1 MTIASLPLVIS
12 GDSDEALI
20 NAAQHLLTHIER
32 LSEETLLPFCLE
44 QLVQPHYALRAAVS
58 GPDKKRFIS
67 GLNALIEGRPARNV
81 MKGSANT
88 AKAPVFVFPGQ
99 GPLWP
104 GMTCGL
110 INSSTLFKERID
122 FYTQALQPSMH
133 WSPLEALTTK
143 QELNQLTEIQP
154 IQFTMASALAD
165 MWRTYGITEQAVVG
179 HSVGEAAASNAAGLL
194 SPEEAARLTV
204 AWGQALTHIDGQ
216 GAMISAATS
225 LDRLKPLLARWGER
239 LSIAAVNSKRSVT
252 ASGNTADTNELLT
265 LLNEEGLW
273 AWKVPGGDVAGHSAM
288 VDPLREEVLAK
299 SPSSVSSDTR
309 AAYYSSVM
317 GERLA
322 PEDFPTDYGFRIL
335 RDTVCFADS
344 MQALIRDGYRLFIEV
359 SPHPI
364 LTGIIEEHLNEAG
377 VQGAAI
383 PTLDRRKDDAES
395 LVHSFVHA
403 FIHGAPIDWAHVA
416 SSFFPKQ
423 KVNISQPPFSTPA
436 PNATS
441 PINSVKENELK
452 QQSSETQR
460 EYLLSLID
468 QETQALLGQ
477 SFSSDT
483 QSFRDIGF
491 TSLTVVEFA
500 QGLSAA
506 TGVALPSTLVYDYP
520 TPRAVSEF
528 LRHEMGL
535 SGDDGVDQA
544 FKDRVY
550 VDEPIAIIGMACRY
564 PGGVTDPESLWTMI
578 EEGRDASDHYPTDR
592 GWDTLNLYDPEPGL
606 HGKISTPTSNFLYE
620 ATEFDAEFFGIAPRE
635 AVTLEPQQRV
645 LLEVTWEAIENAGIN
660 PTTLHNTL
668 TGVYAGV
675 MGTEYGSQIQFAP
688 KDVAGYGYMGTATC
702 VASGRLAYCLGL
714 QGPAITID
722 TACSSS
728 LVSIHT
734 ACEALRSSDCNLAL
748 AGGVTVMPTPGVLID
763 FTQQRALSPD
773 GRCKAFSDA
782 ADGVGLSEGA
792 GMLVLERL
800 SQAKANGHRILG
812 VIRGS
817 AVNQDGASNG
827 LTAPSGT
834 AQQHVIRHA
843 WANARIDPQDIDIVE
858 AHGTGT
864 RLGDPIEANALL
876 ATYGRQR
883 PEEQPLKLGS
893 VKSNIGHTQA
903 AAGVAGV
910 IKMLMAMRHGTY
922 PRSLHITT
930 PSSEVDW
937 SNGSLQLLTA
947 SQPWPRPEKHPRR
960 AAVSSFGVSGTNSHL
975 IVEEYSDAHA
985 ISTREDTSPST
996 SQDMFWPLS
1005 ARNDNALHTT
1015 AERLRNYVL
1024 AHPDID
1030 PVDIGY
1036 TLGISRSHF
1045 AQRAAVW
1052 GPTREALLAG
1062 LDALTAEKD
1071 HAALAIAQ
1079 HPVAQKNTLVF
1090 VFPGQGSQ
1098 WPTMGM
1104 ALYDVFLVYR
1114 QTIEQIDKALRPYVD
1129 WSLTDVLRAQPDAP
1143 SLERIDVV
1151 QPALFAVMVAL
1162 ARLWESFGLTPDAVI
1177 GHSQGEIVAAHV
1189 SGVLS
1194 LQDAIKIVAL
1204 RSKLMLTQAGN
1215 GAMATIGLSEADART
1230 LIAPFG
1236 DSVSLAVFNSPSA
1249 TVVSGDTEAIER
1261 LLKNCKQ
1268 QRIRAKRIVVDVA
1281 GHSPRM
1287 ETLRPVLLALFSDL
1301 VPQKARI
1308 PFYSTVEGYP
1318 CDEPLP
1324 GAQLDAHYWCD
1335 NLIHPV
1341 HFVDTVTAFSSKANV
1356 TYLEC
1361 SPHPVLLPPLE
1372 ETLEDAGTALGTLRR
1387 KAPAITCLTET
1398 MARLYT
1404 CGHDINWRAL
1414 HPNAHI
1420 VDVPTYPFEHQYY
1433 WLNASANGDVSSTG
1447 LRTDHHALLGAIVD
1461 VPDDDTVLFTGRIGL
1476 STQRWLADHAAAG
1489 VTLLPGTAY
1498 LDMVQ
1503 HAADTVGCRQ
1513 ISELTLQAPMVIP
1526 EEGDLDLMLSIAAL
1540 DQDGVRPLNV
1550 YCRPHTQSDSDP
1562 ASWTLH
1568 ATAQLADQALPTIQS
1583 EVKSWPPTNAQPIDI
1598 EQLEQTLAEAG
1609 YEYGPTFKGM
1619 TAAWRRGNDF
1629 FAEAQLPPGLSA
1641 EGYILHPALLDAV
1654 LHLIALPPDATQA
1667 DTLRLPF
1674 SFSQVALFGLPAQ
1687 QLRVAIRTLSD
1698 SAVSVTVDDPHGQRL
1713 LSIGSLALR
1722 ETDPNA
1728 LRSLSRYRPERDLL
1742 RLQWQ
1747 SLPSSV
1753 FNSTGTDTSHWAVL
1767 SSDHEEEGALAEL
1780 PHFPSL
1786 ETLAA
1791 TEPPSAVIW
1800 PLPLMENGDSGSAT
1814 HCLSTQVVEQL
1825 QTWLS
1830 QPRWAQT
1837 PLIIITRHAEIIEE
1851 PEHAQLAHS
1860 AAWGLLHS
1868 AQTEN
1873 PERFV
1878 LIDTDAPIE
1887 RLGTIIQA
1895 LEAPH
1900 SQFALRRN
1908 TLLTPY
1914 IARTDTSA
1922 LLALPHEQ
1930 PSWHLDIPASG
1941 NLSDIA
1947 VEPAS
1952 EQDQSLGDDDV
1963 CIAVRAAGINF
1974 HDVIAALGLISAQTH
1989 IGSEAAGVVTAIGA
2003 SVKGI
2008 QVGDR
2013 VLALAKKAYA
2023 PSIVSPQGNVL
2034 PIPPSWTFAQAAGM
2048 PIAFLTAYHAFT
2060 RMATLKA
2067 GDRVLIHAAAGGVGQ
2082 AAIQL
2087 AKHKGAEIFATAH
2100 PRKWPLLR
2108 ALGIAQNHIASSR
2121 TLDFAEQFEEVLGD
2135 QGIDL
2140 VLNSL
2145 AGEAIDAAMGLMAPG
2160 GCFIELG
2167 KTDIRHA
2174 EAVAVTRPDIEYLV
2188 LDRPDLD
2195 PVDTSHKLKELAAL
2209 IDDGAIKPL
2218 PVTAFDIREAPAAFT
2233 LMQQGRHSGKVVLT
2247 LPQALDRNG
2256 TVLIGGGTG
2265 TLASFLARHLV
2276 KDHGIRHLVLASRRG
2291 PDSKGADAL
2300 KAQLEND
2307 GAHTVTLKAC
2317 DMSDQRG
2324 VEAVLADIPI
2334 EHPLTGVFHTA
2345 GVLSDATI
2353 ANLSKQDIERV
2364 FAPKVDAAILL
2375 HELTQNQDLAAFVL
2389 YSSSAG
2395 VLGNPGQGNYA
2406 AANRFL
2412 DNLALNRRRQGL
2424 PGTALAWGWW
2434 QTISSLAIDLTS
2446 ADQARIARTGFAP
2459 ISEEHGNALVDA
2471 AMALP
2476 YGALAPVP
2484 LNPQM
2489 LARNAQQGN
2498 LHPLLEQLLSAG
2510 ALRKARALGQ
2520 HAPTLKIEL
2529 QALEV
2534 SARAKHVQKAIVSS
2548 IATILSLEDT
2558 SGIALD
2564 NTFKESGIDSLMAL
2578 ELRNRLAS
2586 ATGLRLPA
2594 TLTYDYPTPLELAA
2608 HLYEQLS
2615 SALEDDADTPPAH
2628 AASGEDDAHVRA
2640 LLAHVSIDRLRNAGL
2655 LASLLQLADESTP
2668 ESLPQGGIDTASID
2682 ELVALAQSNNEVQG
2696 Q

>member
-1 MTIASLPLVIS
+1 MTIASLPLVMS
-12 GDSDEALI
+12 GDSDDALI
-20 NAAQHLLTHIER
+20 DAARHLLAQIEP
-32 LSEETLLPFCLE
+32 LAEEALLPFCLE
-44 QLVQPHYALRAAVS
+44 QLVQPHGTLRAAVS
-58 GPDKKRFIS
+58 GPDKKRLVG
-67 GLNALIEGRPARNV
+67 GLKALVEGRPARNV
-81 MKGSANT
+81 IKGAADI

-99 GPLWP
+99 GPLWS
-104 GMTCGL
+104 GMTRGL
-110 INSSTLFKERID
+110 IDASPLFKERIT
-122 FYTQALQPSMH
+122 FYTQALQPSLQ
-133 WSPLEALTTK
+133 WSPLEALTTG
-143 QELNQLTEIQP
+143 QEFKRLTEIQP

-165 MWRTYGITEQAVVG
+165 MWRAYGITEQAVVG

-204 AWGQALTHIDGQ
+204 AWGKALTHIDGQ

-225 LDRLKPLLARWGER
+225 LDKLKPLLARWEDR

-252 ASGNTADTNELLT
+252 ASGSTADTDELLAF
-265 LLNEEGLW
+265 LNEEGLW

-288 VDPLREEVLAK
+288 VDPLREEVLANA
-299 SPSSVSSDTR
+299 PTTVSSDTR

-317 GERLA
+317 GEQLA
-322 PEDFPTDYGFRIL
+322 PEDFPADYGFRIL
-335 RDTVCFADS
+335 RDTVRFADS
-344 MQALIRDGYRLFIEV
+344 VQALIRDGYRLFIEV

-395 LVHSFVHA
+395 LVQSFVHA
-403 FIHGAPIDWAHVA
+403 FIYGAPIDWPHVV

-423 KVNISQPPFSTPA
+423 NIDLSRLQHATPTRDATTPA
-436 PNATS
+436 
-441 PINSVKENELK
+441 INSNEAGELH
-452 QQSSETQR
+452 QQSPDAQR

-500 QGLSAA
+500 RGLSAA
-506 TGVALPSTLVYDYP
+506 TGIELPSTLVYDYP
-520 TPRAVSEF
+520 TPRAVSDF

-535 SGDDGVDQA
+535 SSDDAADDA

-564 PGGVTDPESLWTMI
+564 PGGVTDPESLWAMI
-578 EEGRDASDHYPTDR
+578 EEGRDAADHYPTDR
-592 GWDTLNLYDPEPGL
+592 GWDTQSLYDPEPGQ
-606 HGKISTPTSNFLYE
+606 HGKISTPTSNFLYD
-620 ATEFDAEFFGIAPRE
+620 ATGFDAEFFGIAPRE

-645 LLEVTWEAIENAGIN
+645 LLEVAWEAIENAGIN
-660 PTTLHNTL
+660 PSTLRDSL

-714 QGPAITID
+714 QGPAITLD

-734 ACEALRSSDCNLAL
+734 ACEALRSSDCSLAL

-763 FTQQRALSPD
+763 FAQQRALSPD
-773 GRCKAFSDA
+773 GRCKAFSDS

-800 SQAKANGHRILG
+800 SQAKAHGHRILG

-834 AQQHVIRHA
+834 AQQQVIRHA
-843 WANARIDPQDIDIVE
+843 WANAKVDPQDIDIVE

-883 PEEQPLKLGS
+883 QEQHPLRLGS

-922 PRSLHITT
+922 PRSLHITA

-947 SQPWPRPEKHPRR
+947 SQPWPRPESRPRR
-960 AAVSSFGVSGTNSHL
+960 AAVSSFGVSGTNGHL
-975 IVEEYSDAHA
+975 IVEEYPDERAEIAS
-985 ISTREDTSPST
+985 EDTTHSAP
-996 SQDMFWPLS
+996 QDMFWPLS
-1005 ARNDNALHTT
+1005 ARSDEALHTA
-1015 AERLRNYVL
+1015 AERLRDYVQ
-1024 AHPDID
+1024 AHPEID

-1036 TLGISRSHF
+1036 TLGMSRSHF

-1052 GPTREALLAG
+1052 GPTRDALLTGLNALIAG
-1062 LDALTAEKD
+1062 QD
-1071 HAALAIAQ
+1071 HATLAVARR
-1079 HPVAQKNTLVF
+1079 PVTQKGKLAF

-1104 ALYDVFLVYR
+1104 ALYEAFSVYR
-1114 QTIEQIDKALRPYVD
+1114 QTIDQIDEALRPYVD
-1129 WSLTDVLRAQPDAP
+1129 WSLTDVLKAQPDAP

-1189 SGVLS
+1189 SGALS

-1215 GAMATIGLSEADART
+1215 GAMATVGLSEADARAF
-1230 LIAPFG
+1230 IAPYG

-1249 TVVSGDTEAIER
+1249 TVVSGDTEAVER
-1261 LLKNCKQ
+1261 LLKDCKQ
-1268 QRIRAKRIVVDVA
+1268 QRIRAKRIAVDVA

-1287 ETLRPVLLALFSDL
+1287 EALRPVLMALFSD
-1301 VPQKARI
+1301 VTPQATRL

-1318 CDEPLP
+1318 HDEPLP
-1324 GAQLDAHYWCD
+1324 GTRLDAHYWCD

-1341 HFVDTVTAFSSKANV
+1341 RFVDTVTALSDKANV

-1361 SPHPVLLPPLE
+1361 SPHPVLIPPLE
-1372 ETLEDAGTALGTLRR
+1372 ETLEEAGTALGTLRR
-1387 KAPAITCLTET
+1387 KAPAVACLTET

-1404 CGHDINWRAL
+1404 DGHGISWRAL
-1414 HPNAHI
+1414 HPDARI

-1433 WLNASANGDVSSTG
+1433 WLNASASGDVSSTG
-1447 LRTDHHALLGAIVD
+1447 LRADDHALLGAIVD
-1461 VPDDDTVLFTGRIGL
+1461 LPDDDAIVISGRIGL
-1476 STQRWLADHAAAG
+1476 SAQRWLADHAAAG
-1489 VTLLPGTAY
+1489 VTLVPGTAY

-1513 ISELTLQAPMVIP
+1513 ISELTLQAPMVLP
-1526 EEGDLDLMLSIAAL
+1526 EEGDLDLMLSIDAP
-1540 DQDGVRPLNV
+1540 DQDDLRALAV
-1550 YCRPHTQSDSDP
+1550 YSRPHTQSDSDP
-1562 ASWTLH
+1562 APWALH
-1568 ATAQLADQALPTIQS
+1568 ATAQLSPHALSPVQTATP
-1583 EVKSWPPTNAQPIDI
+1583 SWPPTDAQPVDID
-1598 EQLEQTLAEAG
+1598 QLEQTLAEAG

-1629 FAEAQLPPGLSA
+1629 FAEAQLPQGLSA
-1641 EGYILHPALLDAV
+1641 EGYVIHPALLDAV
-1654 LHLIALPPDATQA
+1654 LHLIALPPDTTQ
-1667 DTLRLPF
+1667 THGLRLPF
-1674 SFSQVALFGLPAQ
+1674 SFSQVALSGLPAQ
-1687 QLRVAIRTLSD
+1687 QLRVTLQTLSD
-1698 SAVSVTVDDPHGQRL
+1698 SAVSVTVNDPHGQQL
-1713 LSIGSLALR
+1713 LSIGSLAVR

-1747 SLPSSV
+1747 PLPSSAL
-1753 FNSTGTDTSHWAVL
+1753 GEPTDAPRWAVL
-1767 SSDHEEEGALAEL
+1767 SSQEVDGALTAL
-1780 PHFPSL
+1780 PRFSDL
-1786 ETLAA
+1786 EALANA
-1791 TEPPSAVIW
+1791 EPPAAVIW
-1800 PLPLMENGDSGSAT
+1800 PLPLIEDGDSARAT
-1814 HCLSTQVVEQL
+1814 HQLATQVIKQL
-1825 QTWLS
+1825 QAWLA
-1830 QPRWAQT
+1830 QPQWGQT
-1837 PLIIITRHAEIIEE
+1837 PLVVITRHAEIIEE
-1851 PEHAQLAHS
+1851 PERAQLAHS

-1873 PERFV
+1873 PDRFV
-1878 LIDTDAPIE
+1878 LIDTDAPIDA
-1887 RLGTIIQA
+1887 LGVITQA
-1895 LEAPH
+1895 LEQQRP
-1900 SQFALRRN
+1900 QFALRRGK
-1908 TLLTPY
+1908 LLTPY
-1914 IARTDTSA
+1914 LARTETSA
-1922 LLALPHEQ
+1922 LLTPPADTAL
-1930 PSWHLDIPASG
+1930 WHLDIPASG
-1941 NLSDIA
+1941 NLSEMAI
-1947 VEPAS
+1947 VPAP
-1952 EQDQSLGDDDV
+1952 DQAPLLDDDSV
-1963 CIAVRAAGINF
+1963 RIAIRAAGINF
-1974 HDVIAALGLISAQTH
+1974 HDVIAALGLIPAQTR

-2003 SVKGI
+2003 GVKDI
-2008 QVGDR
+2008 QIGDR
-2013 VLALAKKAYA
+2013 VLALAENAYG
-2023 PSIVSPQGNVL
+2023 PSVIAHRRNVL
-2034 PIPPSWTFAQAAGM
+2034 PIPPSWTFAQAAGT

-2060 RMATLKA
+2060 RMATLKP

-2087 AKHKGAEIFATAH
+2087 AKHLGAEIFATAH
-2100 PRKWPLLR
+2100 PRKWPLLHSQG
-2108 ALGIAQNHIASSR
+2108 LAQDHIASSR
-2121 TLDFAEQFEEVLGD
+2121 TLEFAEQFEDVLGD

-2145 AGEAIDAAMGLMAPG
+2145 SGDAVDASMGLMSPDG
-2160 GCFIELG
+2160 YFIELG
-2167 KTDIRHA
+2167 KTDIRHV
-2174 EAVAVTRPDIEYLV
+2174 EAVAVIRPDINYLV

-2195 PVDTSHKLKELAAL
+2195 PVDTHHKLEELAMLIHAGAL
-2209 IDDGAIKPL
+2209 TPL

-2247 LPQALDRNG
+2247 LPRPLDRNG
-2256 TVLIGGGTG
+2256 TVLITGGTG
-2265 TLASFLARHLV
+2265 TLAGFLAHHLV
-2276 KDHGIRHLVLASRRG
+2276 SVHGIQHLLLVSRRG
-2291 PDSKGADAL
+2291 PDSEGAAAL
-2300 KAQLEND
+2300 KERLESE
-2307 GAHTVTLKAC
+2307 GAHVTLKAC
-2317 DMSDQRG
+2317 DMSDRAG
-2324 VEAVLADIPI
+2324 VEALLADIPAA
-2334 EHPLTGVFHTA
+2334 HPLTGIFHTA

-2353 ANLSKQDIERV
+2353 ANLSEDDIDRV
-2364 FAPKVDAAILL
+2364 FAPKVDAAALL
-2375 HELTQNQDLAAFVL
+2375 HELTHDQDLAAFVF

-2424 PGTALAWGWW
+2424 PATALAWGWW
-2434 QTISSLAIDLTS
+2434 QTISSLASDLTS

-2484 LNPQM
+2484 LNPQT
-2489 LARNAQQGN
+2489 LARNAQQGS

-2510 ALRKARALGQ
+2510 ALRKARAQGQ
-2520 HAPTLKIEL
+2520 HVPTLKIEL
-2529 QALEV
+2529 QALEA
-2534 SARAKHVQKAIVSS
+2534 SARPKHLQKAIAGV
-2548 IATILSLEDT
+2548 IAAILSLEDA

-2564 NTFKESGIDSLMAL
+2564 STFKESGIDSLMAL

-2608 HLYEQLS
+2608 HLGELLS
-2615 SALEDDADTPPAH
+2615 SDLEDGTDPAS
-2628 AASGEDDAHVRA
+2628 ASTASTEDDTRIRT
-2640 LLAHVSIDRLRNAGL
+2640 LLATVPIDRLRSAGL
-2655 LASLLQLADESTP
+2655 LASLLQLADDSAP
-2668 ESLPQGGIDTASID
+2668 DSAPLNDIDTASID
-2682 ELVALAQSNNEVQG
+2682 ELVALAQFNNEVQAP
-2696 Q
+2696 